1 VNFAYP
7 ICLALLS
14 SLLASSL
21 SGQIVISQVFGGG
34 GNAGASYQND
44 YVELFNRGSSAV
56 KVDGWSIQ
64 YASATGNSW
73 DRTVLSGS
81 IVPGQYFLVQE
92 QRGTVGSTPLPPSDV
107 SGSINLSA
115 TSGKIALVS
124 DQLPLVGSAPS
135 GPRVIDFVGYGDANA
150 SLGQPALAPSSTS
163 ALIRLSG
170 GCTDTRNNRAD
181 FSVLGPI
188 PRNTNSPLNSCLAS
202 PEISALGITNA
213 ASFEN
218 RPVAPGEIVTIF
230 GSNLGP
236 ELLAPLEFTSDGS
249 HIANSVAGTRVLF
262 DGTPAPIIYTQKGQV
277 SAIVPFAV
285 SGASTHIQV
294 EYYGQTSNSITAPL
308 SNSAPGVFT
317 ATGVGSGAASAIN
330 QDSTINAPLF
340 PARKGSIVALY
351 ATGAGA
357 TTPPG
362 EDGKII
368 QSNLPQLTL
377 PVTVQIADQNAQ
389 VLYKGPAPGAV
400 TGLIQVNFLVPE
412 GIPAG
417 KVALTLTI
425 GGLSSQREVTLFV
438 APDGTEPIPGSGP
451 AVETKL
457 QQLRSV
463 ATVPPL
469 PEIPNDESPIPATW
483 LGLLSWNTQ
492 VGGTSTDPGAQRP
505 PMVKSALSRAF
516 AGTYSLLAAE
526 EVPNTSSAQFLQTLL
541 PGRSTNWTTNFFDS
555 SDPMDNGTWFRNAA
569 ILRDSFALFTTG
581 AQNVDGSSSADTT
594 KAEHPPQ
601 VAQFAVGDFDF
612 TLITVHLTF
621 AGGDTSESARE
632 MRNILD
638 YLDWYF
644 TQPDHDPDVLI
655 CGDFNTPS
663 LLSGTSGKDG
673 ITLDQIINSDPR
685 FQTGERRLAVT
696 VHEPTS
702 RNSATSGGLPVS
714 NYDHCIV
721 SANALNAFIQAR
733 RVATNVL
740 TDDPQDPEARLTSD
754 HFPIVAFF
762 LTRGPGI
769 FLDHKPTIRP
779 QAMQVH

>member
-1 VNFAYP
+1 
-7 ICLALLS
+7 L
-14 SLLASSL
+14 
-21 SGQIVISQVFGGG
+21 
-34 GNAGASYQND
+34 
-44 YVELFNRGSSAV
+44 
-56 KVDGWSIQ
+56 DGWSIQ
-64 YASATGNSW
+64 YASANGDTW
-73 DRTVLSGS
+73 DRTVLFGS
-81 IVPGQYFLVQE
+81 IVPGQYFLAQE
-92 QRGTVGSTPLPPSDV
+92 QRGGGGSTALPTPDV

-124 DQLPLVGSAPS
+124 DALPLVGAAPS

-150 SLGQPALAPSSTS
+150 SLGPPALAPSNTS

-170 GCTDTRNNRAD
+170 GCTDTHNNRAD
-181 FSVLGPI
+181 FSILGPV
-188 PRNTNSPLNSCLAS
+188 PRNTHSPLNSCLAS

-213 ASFEN
+213 ASFES
-218 RPVAPGEIVTIF
+218 RAVAPGEIIAIF

-236 ELLAPLEFTSDGS
+236 ELLAQLEFTSDGS

-262 DGTPAPIIYTQKGQV
+262 DGIAAPIIYTQKGQV
-277 SAIVPFAV
+277 SAIVPFGV
-285 SGASTHIQV
+285 SGPATQIQV
-294 EYYGQTSNSITAPL
+294 EYYGQISNRVTLPL
-308 SNSAPGVFT
+308 SDSAPGIFT

-340 PARKGSIVALY
+340 PAKKGSIVAIY

-357 TTPPG
+357 TAPPG
-362 EDGKII
+362 DDGKIL
-368 QSNLPQLTL
+368 QSDLPQLIS

-389 VLYKGPAPGAV
+389 VLYKGPAPSSVA
-400 TGLIQVNFLVPE
+400 GLIQVNFRVPE

-451 AVETKL
+451 TVETKL
-457 QQLRSV
+457 QQLRST
-463 ATVPPL
+463 ASVPPL
-469 PEIPNDESPIPATW
+469 AEIPNDESPIPAGW

-505 PMVKSALSRAF
+505 PMVKSALNRAF

-526 EVPNTSSAQFLQTLL
+526 EVPNTGSAQFLQTLL
-541 PGRSTNWTTNFFDS
+541 PGSATNWTTNFFDS
-555 SDPMDNGTWFRNAA
+555 SDSMDNGTWLRSAVT
-569 ILRDSFALFTTG
+569 LRDSFALFTTNT
-581 AQNVDGSSSADTT
+581 QNVEGSFSADTT
-594 KAEHPPQ
+594 NAEHPPQ
-601 VAQFAVGDFDF
+601 VAQLAIGDFDF
-612 TLITVHLTF
+612 TLITLHLTF
-621 AGGDTSESARE
+621 AGGDTTESARE

-663 LLSGTSGKDG
+663 FLSGTTGKDG

-685 FQTGERRLAVT
+685 FQTGERRLVVT

-702 RNSATSGGLPVS
+702 RNSAISGGLPVN

-740 TDDPQDPEARLTSD
+740 TDDPQDPETRLTSD
-754 HFPIVAFF
+754 HFPVVAFF

-769 FLDHKPTIRP
+769 FLAHKPTIRP
-779 QAMQVH
+779 PAMRVN